1 MISFIKNFFLI
12 YCMSICY
19 SEQMS
24 IMHITAYFT
33 LDNISIEKGE
43 ELVCAGFPLTAISQ
57 QMNVQAW
64 ERE

>member
-1 MISFIKNFFLI
+1 
-12 YCMSICY
+12 
-19 SEQMS
+19 
-24 IMHITAYFT
+24 MHITAYFT